1 MKKIISISVLF
12 LFCCSYTFA
21 QGQLTIPPNGGNKK
35 ASVSE
40 QIGLTNVVIDYHRP
54 GVKGREGKIWGTNVA
69 PYGFSDLGFGTSK
82 AAPWRAGANENT
94 TISFSTDVQ
103 VEGQNLAAGT
113 YALFIALGELES
125 TVIFSKNSTSWG
137 SFYYNASEDALRVT
151 VKNQA
156 NDKSVERMKYEFSDQ
171 TDNTATIN
179 LMWERR
185 IIPFKVSVDLNGTQ
199 LASFKRQLRNSPG
212 FSWEGLQYAANYCL
226 KNNIELEQGL
236 KWADESV
243 NGQFIG
249 QKNFL
254 TLSTKAGLLQKTGK
268 QAEADVLM
276 KEATPMANMQQLH
289 QYGRDLLSQK
299 RISEAE
305 AIFKMNY
312 DKNPNEFTTQ
322 MGMVRGLSAGGNY
335 KAALDMA
342 KKASIHTPDGINK
355 ANVEQMIKKLE
366 AGKDVN

>member
-69 PYGFSDLGFGTSK
+69 PYGFTDMGFGTSTSS
-82 AAPWRAGANENT
+82 PWRAGANENT

-103 VEGQNLAAGT
+103 VEGKNLTTGT
-113 YALFIALGELES
+113 YALFVALGELKS
-125 TVIFSKNSTSWG
+125 TIIFSKNSTSWG

-156 NDKSVERMKYEFSDQ
+156 NDKSVERMKYEFTDQ

-199 LASFKRQLRNSPG
+199 LASFKSQLRNVPG
-212 FSWEGLQYAANYCL
+212 QSSENFQVAANYCL
-226 KNNIELEQGL
+226 KNHIELEEGL
-236 KWADESV
+236 KWADESI
-243 NGQFIG
+243 NGKFIG
-249 QKNFL
+249 QKNFA
-254 TLSTKAGLLQKTGK
+254 TLSTKAGLLQATGK
-268 QAEADVLM
+268 QSEADALM
-276 KEATPMANMQQLH
+276 KEALPIATMQQLH
-289 QYGRDLLSQK
+289 QYGRELVAQK
-299 RISEAE
+299 RATDAL

-335 KAALDMA
+335 PAALDMA
-342 KKASIHTPDGINK
+342 KKAATHTGRH
-355 ANVEQMIKKLE
+355 
-366 AGKDVN
+366 